1 LRFRNIFLRKTVF
14 LLLFFNLYGIFF
26 LQIAKGGVIFL
37 GNFNRVDSTA
47 NRIKAAMHQ
56 AGKKQVDIVKETGIN
71 RSAISRY
78 LSGEYEPK
86 QDAIHKIAK
95 CLNVSEMWLW
105 GYECPMERP
114 AAQKNNDVLSD
125 IVVRMRTDKNFAS
138 VLEGIAKLNPEQLA
152 SVKQIVSVLLKG

>member
-1 LRFRNIFLRKTVF
+1 M
-14 LLLFFNLYGIFF
+14 
-26 LQIAKGGVIFL
+26 

>member
-1 LRFRNIFLRKTVF
+1 M
-14 LLLFFNLYGIFF
+14 
-26 LQIAKGGVIFL
+26 

-47 NRIKAAMHQ
+47 NRIKTAMHK
-56 AGKKQVDIVKETGIN
+56 AGKKQADIVKETGIN

-114 AAQKNNDVLSD
+114 AAQKNNDVLTD
-125 IVVRMRTDKNFAS
+125 IVVSMRADEELAS
-138 VLEGIAKLNPEQLA
+138 IFEGILRLDPVQRA
-152 SVKQIVSVLLKG
+152 SVKQVVEAFLKA